1 AMLMRLAPNPES
13 SYHRTMPRSGYGRI
27 VEACKEGYVNGSD
40 LQLDAGAKRKVLR
53 WFTYGLYAVT
63 AASDGEVSGF
73 TANWLS
79 QASFDPPLVMVS
91 VERDAHTLGLIRASG
106 RFAVNVLASG
116 QRELAGHFGK
126 KTEKVGNKLATTP
139 YHLSETGL
147 PVLDTG
153 LGYVVCQVTDEVEA
167 GDSVILVG
175 RIIEA
180 GVVQEG
186 QPLTMA
192 EAGFRHAG

>member
-1 AMLMRLAPNPES
+1 MND
-13 SYHRTMPRSGYGRI
+13 
-27 VEACKEGYVNGSD
+27 SD
-40 LQLDAGAKRKVLR
+40 LRLDAGAKRTVLR

-63 AASDGEVSGF
+63 AANDGDVSAF

-91 VERDAHTLGLIRASG
+91 VERDAHSLSLIRASG
-106 RFAVNVLASG
+106 RFAVNVFASG

-139 YHLSETGL
+139 YDLSETGL
-147 PVLDTG
+147 PVLDTA
-153 LGYVVCQVTDEVEA
+153 LGYVVCQVIDEVEA

-175 RIIEA
+175 RVIEA

-186 QPLTMA
+186 KPLTMA

>member
-1 AMLMRLAPNPES
+1 MND
-13 SYHRTMPRSGYGRI
+13 
-27 VEACKEGYVNGSD
+27 SD

-53 WFTYGLYAVT
+53 WFTYGLYAIT

-79 QASFDPPLVMVS
+79 QASFDPPLVMAS
-91 VERDAHTLGLIRASG
+91 VERDAHTLSLIRASG

-139 YHLSETGL
+139 YHLSKTGL

-153 LGYVVCQVTDEVEA
+153 LGYVVCQATDEVEA

-175 RIIEA
+175 RIVEA
-180 GVVQEG
+180 GVVQDG
-186 QPLTMA
+186 QPLTMV